1 MNFNISPAFEKC
13 TENLSKLGK
22 KRYWKKRKKKNGW
35 KMNRVENRYMTSLC
49 DKLFGAGKKV
59 SGHNWWM
66 WTCTNV
72 IGWLQIS
79 VYDTSQM
86 LVDVNLHRCQFLVL
100 QISDFSCW
108 LMSTGRCQPAAQ
120 MSLVVWWPASFA
132 SLARCCLMTRV
143 VSRLQLMSPHLPIPL
158 LFSVR
163 NVKNALFA
171 SMKYFVFCTFS
182 NNPDHSKELLNV
194 VFSFMGEQIKM
205 QKYVHFKHWTV

>member
-13 TENLSKLGK
+13 TEKLPK
-22 KRYWKKRKKKNGW
+22 LAEKRHWKKRKKKNGW

-120 MSLVVWWPASFA
+120 MSLVGWWPASFV
-132 SLARCCLMTRV
+132 SLARCHWWPASSPDFSWCHLTTLFHCCSLSEMSKMLCLLQWSILSSAPYPRIKTRAKG
-143 VSRLQLMSPHLPIPL
+143 
-158 LFSVR
+158 F
-163 NVKNALFA
+163 
-171 SMKYFVFCTFS
+171 
-182 NNPDHSKELLNV
+182 
-194 VFSFMGEQIKM
+194 
-205 QKYVHFKHWTV
+205 

>member
-1 MNFNISPAFEKC
+1 
-13 TENLSKLGK
+13 
-22 KRYWKKRKKKNGW
+22 
-35 KMNRVENRYMTSLC
+35 MTNCL
-49 DKLFGAGKKV
+49 
-59 SGHNWWM
+59 M
-66 WTCTNV
+66 WTCTDV

-79 VYDTSQM
+79 DYDTSQM

-120 MSLVVWWPASFA
+120 MSLVGWWPASFV
-132 SLARCCLMTRV
+132 SLARCHWWPVSFVSSARMSLMTHIVCWLMSTGRCEPARMSLMTRI
-143 VSRLQLMSPHLPIPL
+143 VSRFQLMSPHHPLPL

-171 SMKYFVFCTFS
+171 SMKYFAFCTL
-182 NNPDHSKELLNV
+182 SKNQDQSKGLLNV